1 MLLPSRRTRP
11 RGQTMPDADEDDD
24 EPAPALDLVNA
35 LCTTVAVLA
44 ACGLIWVALTWEPMR

>member
-1 MLLPSRRTRP
+1 
-11 RGQTMPDADEDDD
+11 MPDADDDDDDD
-24 EPAPALDLVNA
+24 ETAPALDLVNA